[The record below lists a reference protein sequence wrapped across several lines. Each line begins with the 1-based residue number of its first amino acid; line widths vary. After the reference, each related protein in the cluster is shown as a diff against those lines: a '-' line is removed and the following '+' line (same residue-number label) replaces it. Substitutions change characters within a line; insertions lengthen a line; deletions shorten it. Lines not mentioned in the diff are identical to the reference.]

1 MIVFAPAKIN
11 LGLLVLNK
19 RPDHYHNLDS
29 IFYPVPLFDFVEA
42 VVADDFSLKE
52 SGFRVAGS
60 LEDNLLYKTW
70 ELMRDRY
77 GIGGL
82 KVHLHK
88 RIPMGAGLGGG
99 SSDASA
105 LIKIISTIYSLHLSI
120 VEMERLAM
128 EIGADCLFFIRAKAV
143 RARGIGNEFNKIE
156 RDLGAYYLVLV
167 KPDIHISTAEA
178 YSGVHLEGAST
189 ALFADQIPPKE
200 QWNQTFVNSF
210 EKHLFP
216 KYPVLANLKNQLIQ
230 MGAFYA
236 SMSGSGATIYGLFH
250 EPPQIPRDWNQ
261 HFVWS
266 GKL

>member
-1 MIVFAPAKIN
+1 MILFAPAKIN

-19 RPDHYHNLDS
+19 RPDNYHNLDS
-29 IFYPVPLFDFVEA
+29 IFYPVPLYDFVEA
-42 VVADDFSLKE
+42 VVADDFSLKQ
-52 SGFRVAGS
+52 SGFQVEGAVR
-60 LEDNLLYKTW
+60 DNLLYKSW
-70 ELMRDRY
+70 DLMRNRY

-82 KVHLHK
+82 KAHLHK

-120 VEMERLAM
+120 VEMQRLAL
-128 EIGADCLFFIRAKAV
+128 EIGADCPFFIRSRAM
-143 RARGIGNEFNKIE
+143 RARGIGNEFSAV
-156 RDLGAYYLVLV
+156 DLNLHGTFIVLV

-178 YSGVHLEGAST
+178 YGGVHLEGAS
-189 ALFADQIPPKE
+189 AQLYENEIPPKE
-200 QWNQTFVNSF
+200 QWNQYFTNSF
-210 EKHLFP
+210 EKHLFL
-216 KYPVLANLKNQLIQ
+216 KYPVLSELKEQLIQ

-236 SMSGSGATIYGLFH
+236 SMSGSGATIYGLFDRL
-250 EPPQIPRDWNQ
+250 PQIPKNWEQ